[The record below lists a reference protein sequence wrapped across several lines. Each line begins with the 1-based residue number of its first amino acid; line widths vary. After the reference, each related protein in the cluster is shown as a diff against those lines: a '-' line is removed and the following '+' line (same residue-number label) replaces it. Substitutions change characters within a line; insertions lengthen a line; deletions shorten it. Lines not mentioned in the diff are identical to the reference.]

1 MQEERTFNLN
11 TPKFK
16 SQIWDHKTYSLPSNK
31 NSDDKE
37 LKLDSPNPKFTFQ
50 CDDKSRGLVGQQL
63 YNEKSAVVCFDT
75 HSNAESPVTRSGY
88 LLCLTST
95 VSSLLSNKIEYFS
108 QNTNLNLVGSCRCE
122 SV

>member
-1 MQEERTFNLN
+1 M
-11 TPKFK
+11 
-16 SQIWDHKTYSLPSNK
+16 
-31 NSDDKE
+31 
-37 LKLDSPNPKFTFQ
+37 
-50 CDDKSRGLVGQQL
+50 GQQL

-88 LLCLTST
+88 LLCLTSS
-95 VSSLLSNKIEYFS
+95 VSSLLSNKIEYFKEFKDS